1 VAQPITD
8 QGGPLLSFT
17 GQCER
22 YWETV
27 INTMMDGLMVVDP
40 TGAIVAVN
48 PAMER
53 LTGYNR
59 EELLG
64 QSCTILNCD
73 RCRGLKPK
81 GAGRRCQLFR
91 EGGVHHFRCILT
103 RKDGTTLPFLKNA
116 ALLRDEAGLVIGAV
130 ETFTDLSEV
139 TARDQVICRL
149 REELHR
155 DDSFHGLL
163 GRSPAMLQ
171 LSQLL
176 TSAAASEAPVV
187 LYGESGTGKELAAA
201 ALHQLSPRARGPFIK
216 VNSAALNES
225 LLESELFGHVKGAF
239 TGAERSRVG
248 RFEAAHRGSIFL
260 DEIGDLPMATQV
272 KMLRVLQEKVI
283 EKVGDHR
290 PIPVEVRVITA
301 TNQNLQLLMERG
313 RFREDLFFRI
323 NVIPIHLPPLRERRE
338 DIPLLVE
345 HFLERAAAKTQKPIT
360 GLSREALEIFLG
372 YPWPG
377 NVRELIN
384 VIDYAF
390 VLCNEGV
397 VEPDHLPGQ
406 LTGRRPAA
414 ARPRRLEAASP
425 RRITREE
432 LLHTL
437 QAAQGKKSRA
447 AAMLG
452 VSRVTLWKWLK
463 EHEVQVETVV
473 RE

>member
-1 VAQPITD
+1 VANRSKAKFSPIP
-8 QGGPLLSFT
+8 PLP

-27 INTMMDGLMVVDP
+27 IHTMMDGLMVVDP
-40 TGAIVAVN
+40 TGTIVAVN

-53 LTGYNR
+53 LTGYTR

-73 RCRGLKPK
+73 RCRGLAPQ
-81 GAGRRCQLFR
+81 GADKQCQLFR
-91 EGGVHHFRCILT
+91 EGGVQHFRCVLT
-103 RKDGTTLPFLKNA
+103 KKDGAALPFLKNA
-116 ALLRDEAGLVIGAV
+116 AILKDDAGLVIGAV
-130 ETFTDLSEV
+130 ETLTDLSEII
-139 TARDQVICRL
+139 TRDKVICRL
-149 REELHR
+149 RRELHR
-155 DDSFHGLL
+155 DDGFHGLL

-176 TSAAASEAPVV
+176 SSAAASEAPVV
-187 LYGESGTGKELAAA
+187 LYGESGSGKELAAA
-201 ALHQLSPRARGPFIK
+201 ALHKLSPRAKGPFIK
-216 VNSAALNES
+216 VNSAALTES

-239 TGAERSRVG
+239 TGADRTRVG

-272 KMLRVLQEKVI
+272 KLLRVLQEKII

-290 PIPVEVRVITA
+290 PIPVDVRVITA
-301 TNQNLQLLMERG
+301 TNQDLHVLMDQG
-313 RFREDLFFRI
+313 RFREDLFYRI

-345 HFLERAAAKTQKPIT
+345 HFLELSAAKTQKPIT
-360 GLSREALEIFLG
+360 GLSREALEIFLH
-372 YPWPG
+372 YHWPG

-397 VEPDHLPGQ
+397 IQPDHLPGQ
-406 LTGRRPAA
+406 LTGKRTAP
-414 ARPRRLEAASP
+414 ARPRRPESAGPQRVS
-425 RRITREE
+425 REE
-432 LLHTL
+432 LLRTL
-437 QAAQGKKSRA
+437 QAAQGKKSKA

-463 EHEVQVETVV
+463 EHNVQVEAIV
-473 RE
+473 RG

>member
-1 VAQPITD
+1 MNSHSRQTSGAAPV
-8 QGGPLLSFT
+8 LS

-27 INTMMDGLMVVDP
+27 IHTMMDGLMVVDLSG
-40 TGAIVAVN
+40 TIVAVN

-53 LTGYNR
+53 LTGYRR

-73 RCRGLKPK
+73 RCRGMKPQD
-81 GAGRRCQLFR
+81 ANRQCSLFR
-91 EGGVHHFRCILT
+91 NGGVHQIRCSLT
-103 RKDGTTLPFLKNA
+103 RKNGTHLPFLKNA
-116 ALLRDEAGLVIGAV
+116 AILKDDEGRVIGAV
-130 ETFTDLSEV
+130 ETLTDLSEV
-139 TARDQVICRL
+139 SARDRVICRL
-149 REELHR
+149 RQELHR

-171 LSQLL
+171 LYQLL

-187 LYGESGTGKELAAA
+187 LYGESGTGKELAAT
-201 ALHQLSPRARGPFIK
+201 ALHNLSSRSKGPFIK

-225 LLESELFGHVKGAF
+225 LLESELFGHIKGAF
-239 TGAERSRVG
+239 TGADRTRVG
-248 RFEAAHRGSIFL
+248 RFEAAHTGSIFL
-260 DEIGDLPMATQV
+260 DEIGDLPQATQA
-272 KMLRVLQEKVI
+272 KLLRVLQEKII

-290 PIPVEVRVITA
+290 PIPVDVRIISA
-301 TNQNLQLLMERG
+301 TNQDLTLLMEQG

-323 NVIPIHLPPLRERRE
+323 NVIPIVLPPLRERRE

-345 HFLERAAAKTQKPIT
+345 HFLKRNAAKTQKPIT
-360 GLSREALEIFLG
+360 GMSREAMEIF
-372 YPWPG
+372 YRYEWPG

-397 VEPDHLPGQ
+397 IGPDHLPSQ
-406 LTGRRPAA
+406 LTGKRLTP
-414 ARPRRLEAASP
+414 ARPRP
-425 RRITREE
+425 QVTPGPQRISREE
-432 LLHTL
+432 LLNAL
-437 QAAQGKKSRA
+437 QAAHGKKTKA
-447 AAMLG
+447 AEMLG

-463 EHEVQVETVV
+463 EHNVQVEAVV